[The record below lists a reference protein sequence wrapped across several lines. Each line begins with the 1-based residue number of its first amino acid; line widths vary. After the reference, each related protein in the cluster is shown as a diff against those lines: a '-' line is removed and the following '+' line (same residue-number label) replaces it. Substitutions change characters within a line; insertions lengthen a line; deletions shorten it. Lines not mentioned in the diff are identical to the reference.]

1 MNLTEREVAFDVM
14 NVFDACYLCYVST
27 VLNAFKCL
35 RLEVSEVFVFKVDDT
50 FEVSEVVEAVYK
62 LSC

>member
-27 VLNAFKCL
+27 VFNAFKSL
-35 RLEVSEVFVFKVDDT
+35 RLEMSEVFCV
-50 FEVSEVVEAVYK
+50 ESE
-62 LSC
+62 

>member
-1 MNLTEREVAFDVM
+1 MNLTEREVAFNAV

-35 RLEVSEVFVFKVDDT
+35 RLEVSDVFCV
-50 FEVSEVVEAVYK
+50 
-62 LSC
+62 

>member
-14 NVFDACYLCYVST
+14 NVFDACYLCCVST

-35 RLEVSEVFVFKVDDT
+35 RLEVSEVVCV
-50 FEVSEVVEAVYK
+50 
-62 LSC
+62 

>member
-14 NVFDACYLCYVST
+14 NVFDACYLCYSM

-35 RLEVSEVFVFKVDDT
+35 RLEVL
-50 FEVSEVVEAVYK
+50 EAFC
-62 LSC
+62 L

>member
-27 VLNAFKCL
+27 VQCL
-35 RLEVSEVFVFKVDDT
+35 RLEVSDFFCV
-50 FEVSEVVEAVYK
+50 
-62 LSC
+62 